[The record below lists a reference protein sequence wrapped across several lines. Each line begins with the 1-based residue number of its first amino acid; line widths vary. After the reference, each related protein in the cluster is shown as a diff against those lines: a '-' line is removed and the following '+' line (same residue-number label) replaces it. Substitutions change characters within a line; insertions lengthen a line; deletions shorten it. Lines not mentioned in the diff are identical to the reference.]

1 MARTYKNKV
10 GKHFSSPRCHSPPC
24 DTRTSKSSWPRPA
37 HNLMDS
43 AQFESNPG
51 FDCTR
56 ICTGPRLVDM
66 QCSLSSRGTMSRFES
81 TPDPLKVPSWA
92 VLQARIS
99 FHMLKRSPLAMIL
112 PANIIA
118 VLSSLCDYLEELG
131 AGNTRLEVDPPK
143 CALKL
148 YVCMYKFSVP
158 EKRGQ
163 RPRSRSLPEGMGTCY
178 AGEISMYMEGEKQDP
193 DGNS

>member
-1 MARTYKNKV
+1 MSPCHGADLKKNKV
-10 GKHFSSPRCHSPPC
+10 GKHFSSPRCRSPPC

-37 HNLMDS
+37 HTLSLPSKGMDS

-66 QCSLSSRGTMSRFES
+66 QCSLSSRRTMRRFES

-118 VLSSLCDYLEELG
+118 VLSP
-131 AGNTRLEVDPPK
+131 AFVT
-143 CALKL
+143 
-148 YVCMYKFSVP
+148 
-158 EKRGQ
+158 
-163 RPRSRSLPEGMGTCY
+163 
-178 AGEISMYMEGEKQDP
+178 I
-193 DGNS
+193 